1 MGDFQWWSDEN
12 KKGVTKSIHFATQST
27 ISSREMIDKKDDLWS
42 NYLIWP
48 QKEISKILNMLKR
61 LRILILLTFQL
72 LVTEETLGRPSAL
85 EVDHEEETKTTK
97 YCPWPPCY
105 ADSWNVDFAEI
116 PLLNETKTQVWADI
130 TFLTFFERSP
140 FFKVFCN
147 WSFWFKTC
155 WVSEEI
161 HLAS

>member
-1 MGDFQWWSDEN
+1 
-12 KKGVTKSIHFATQST
+12 
-27 ISSREMIDKKDDLWS
+27 
-42 NYLIWP
+42 
-48 QKEISKILNMLKR
+48 MLKR

-116 PLLNETKTQVWADI
+116 PLLNETKTQV
-130 TFLTFFERSP
+130 
-140 FFKVFCN
+140 C
-147 WSFWFKTC
+147 
-155 WVSEEI
+155 
-161 HLAS
+161 